1 MIPTIHTNNMNQ
13 QLSCSYC
20 QSSEHTI
27 QFCSDPQIEDAFKYL
42 IGVSMQN
49 AIQAL
54 DDFSDTLVCAIGVQR
69 GRSLPS
75 DTREQHREK
84 VIDAVKVECEYL
96 SQLSGIQRDEY
107 LRWLYPNED
116 EDSDE
121 DEDQD
126 EESEI
131 SDEESVM
138 ELDDN
143 VLVVHEVDTPCI
155 ITALLMC
162 IETPEELAA
171 PAECNI
177 CFDTKTVLDMDTFQ
191 CQHPFC
197 HDCVLQMMVRSTK
210 LCCPLC
216 RTRVKTIEVKD
227 VDGYNDI
234 QDPPVYLYMA

>member
-1 MIPTIHTNNMNQ
+1 MNQ
-13 QLSCSYC
+13 QTLSCSYC
-20 QSSEHTI
+20 GDNGHTI
-27 QFCSDPQIEDAFKYL
+27 QFCCDPQIEDAFKYL
-42 IGVSMQN
+42 ISASMESLDN
-49 AIQAL
+49 SIQAL
-54 DDFSDTLVCAIGVQR
+54 DDFSDILVCAIGVQK

-107 LRWLYPNED
+107 MRWLYPGDYD
-116 EDSDE
+116 EHQ
-121 DEDQD
+121 DEDQ
-126 EESEI
+126 ESVN
-131 SDEESVM
+131 SDEESVI

-155 ITALLMC
+155 IAALLMC
-162 IETPEELAA
+162 IETQEELAA

-197 HDCVLQMMVRSTK
+197 HACVLQMMVRNAR

-234 QDPPVYLYMA
+234 QDPPVHLYMV

>member
-1 MIPTIHTNNMNQ
+1 MNQ
-13 QLSCSYC
+13 QLSCSFC
-20 QSSEHTI
+20 RDDGHTI
-27 QFCSDPQIEDAFKYL
+27 QFCRDPQIEDAFKYL
-42 IGVSMQN
+42 ISASMEESLDN

-54 DDFSDTLVCAIGVQR
+54 DDSFSDKLVCAIGVQK

-107 LRWLYPNED
+107 MRWLYPD
-116 EDSDE
+116 EDFESDE
-121 DEDQD
+121 DEHQDQ
-126 EESEI
+126 ESVN
-131 SDEESVM
+131 SDEESVI

-143 VLVVHEVDTPCI
+143 VLVLPEVDTPCI
-155 ITALLMC
+155 IAALLMC

-197 HDCVLQMMVRSTK
+197 HACVLQMMVRNAR

-234 QDPPVYLYMA
+234 QDPPVHLYMV